1 MKALREVG
9 AGRLWRYLTSRLL
22 LSILRR
28 MWLPPMRVLLL
39 RACGARIGADTV
51 LERLTLINVD
61 RGGVRALTIG
71 ASCFVGDETLI
82 DLAGPVRLED
92 HCTIAARAMLLSHL
106 NVGYRDHPLQ
116 AAYPARVA
124 GVTIR
129 EGSYI
134 GAGATI
140 LPGCAVGPRA
150 FVAAGSVVT
159 RDVGADSTVA
169 GVPARVIV
177 ERPIKAVE

>member
-9 AGRLWRYLTSRLL
+9 PGRVLRYLTSRVL
-22 LSILRR
+22 LSLLRM
-28 MWLPPMRVLLL
+28 MWLPPMRVLFV
-39 RACGARIGADTV
+39 RACGARVGAGTV
-51 LERLTLINVD
+51 LERMTFINLD
-61 RGGVRALTIG
+61 RGGFRALTIG

-92 HCTIAARAMLLSHL
+92 HSTVAARAMLLTHL

-116 AAYPARVA
+116 TAYPSMVA

-129 EGSYI
+129 QGSYV

-140 LPGCAVGPRA
+140 LPGCSVGPRA
-150 FVAAGSVVT
+150 FVGAGSVVT
-159 RDVGADSTVA
+159 RDVGADCTVA
-169 GVPARVIV
+169 GAPARVIS
-177 ERPIKAVE
+177 ERPAR